1 MSAGVSHVP
10 FSCLSGLAANITPFR
25 AGIAVMAEGRVV
37 YEHNKRK
44 YYVVIKIFGN
54 KSENE
59 VEDIL
64 INA

>member
-1 MSAGVSHVP
+1 
-10 FSCLSGLAANITPFR
+10 
-25 AGIAVMAEGRVV
+25 MAEGRVV